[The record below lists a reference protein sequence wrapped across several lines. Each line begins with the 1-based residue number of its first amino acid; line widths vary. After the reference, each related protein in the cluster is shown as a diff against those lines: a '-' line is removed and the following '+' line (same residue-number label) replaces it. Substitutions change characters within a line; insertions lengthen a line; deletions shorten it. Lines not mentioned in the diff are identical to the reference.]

1 MLNHSSYHNSI
12 GGGNFDHTELT
23 LSTLASIKRRLSL
36 CIGAMAAVFLCV
48 LSVACSP
55 DEGTE
60 NQVKKELKQPK
71 DTTTHTG
78 GSSFEFDTEDED
90 PIEIDL
96 NS

>member
-1 MLNHSSYHNSI
+1 MLNHSPYYNSM
-12 GGGNFDHTELT
+12 GGGNFGNTELT
-23 LSTLASIKRRLSL
+23 LSTLVCIKRRLSL

-60 NQVKKELKQPK
+60 YQGKKEVKQPK
-71 DTTTHTG
+71 DSTTYTG
-78 GSSFEFDTEDED
+78 GSSFEFDTVDED